1 MCGDC
6 CAEVPASEV
15 GAQLGE
21 LRLDAPAAPGAPAQK
36 PWSEIAKEKMPY
48 YERRVELF
56 DKYHARDQAAM
67 EAAREAAEPMT
78 VTLPDGSTRAAVR
91 GATTPLDIA
100 GELSKSLAKRAVVAE
115 VDGEAWDLFRPLEG
129 DCRLAIHTFDSAEGR
144 DAFWHSS
151 AHILGQTLELE
162 FGADLTI
169 GPALEEGFY
178 YDCYLGEERSLK
190 DADRETVQRRMQAI
204 VKARQPFQRAVVSRD
219 EALDMFRENKFKVEL
234 IQGLPADARITVYR
248 CGPMVDLCRGPHLP
262 NTGLVKASAVTNAS
276 RAFWRADVT
285 KEPLQRV
292 YAISY
297 PDDKELKE
305 YQRRI
310 EEAKKRDHRLL
321 GAQQELFFFHPLSP
335 GSCFFL
341 PAGARVYN
349 SLVQVRWFFF
359 LGVVCYWSLC
369 PSLILNLPRQPPPS
383 PISQLMREKYWK
395 YGFEEVVTPNMFNM
409 ELWNTS
415 GHAAHY
421 KENMFCFQVEKQ
433 EFGLKPMNCPGHCLV
448 FGYRTR
454 SYRELPLRLADFGV
468 LHRNEYSGALQGLT
482 RVRRFQQ
489 DDAHIFCRPDQVAVE
504 IERQLAMLAEVYA
517 VFGLDFTAV
526 LSTRPEDSM
535 GTAEQWEQAEAALRA
550 ALDASGRSWEV
561 NPGDGAFYGPK
572 IDITVFD
579 ALRRKF
585 QCATIQLDFQL
596 PLRFGLQY
604 VAEDGSYQAPVIVHR
619 AVLGSVERMFAI
631 LTENCAGKWPL
642 WLSPRQVMVVPISDA
657 VFDYARD
664 VRDAVRARG
673 FHAEV
678 DLANQKMQK
687 KVREAQLAQVNY
699 ILVVGAAEK
708 EQRTVNVRTRD
719 NHVHGQ
725 RPLDDVIAVLLRE
738 RDERSLGSLFAEEDT
753 KAE

>member
-1 MCGDC
+1 
-6 CAEVPASEV
+6 
-15 GAQLGE
+15 
-21 LRLDAPAAPGAPAQK
+21 
-36 PWSEIAKEKMPY
+36 
-48 YERRVELF
+48 
-56 DKYHARDQAAM
+56 
-67 EAAREAAEPMT
+67 
-78 VTLPDGSTRAAVR
+78 
-91 GATTPLDIA
+91 
-100 GELSKSLAKRAVVAE
+100 
-115 VDGEAWDLFRPLEG
+115 
-129 DCRLAIHTFDSAEGR
+129 
-144 DAFWHSS
+144 
-151 AHILGQTLELE
+151 
-162 FGADLTI
+162 
-169 GPALEEGFY
+169 
-178 YDCYLGEERSLK
+178 
-190 DADRETVQRRMQAI
+190 
-204 VKARQPFQRAVVSRD
+204 
-219 EALDMFRENKFKVEL
+219 
-234 IQGLPADARITVYR
+234 
-248 CGPMVDLCRGPHLP
+248 
-262 NTGLVKASAVTNAS
+262 
-276 RAFWRADVT
+276 
-285 KEPLQRV
+285 
-292 YAISY
+292 
-297 PDDKELKE
+297 
-305 YQRRI
+305 
-310 EEAKKRDHRLL
+310 
-321 GAQQELFFFHPLSP
+321 
-335 GSCFFL
+335 
-341 PAGARVYN
+341 
-349 SLVQVRWFFF
+349 
-359 LGVVCYWSLC
+359 
-369 PSLILNLPRQPPPS
+369 
-383 PISQLMREKYWK
+383 MREKYWK

-468 LHRNEYSGALQGLT
+468 LHRNDYSGALQGLT

-489 DDAHIFCRPDQVAVE
+489 DDAHIFCRPDQVAAE

-678 DLANQKMQK
+678 DLANQKMQR

>member
-162 FGADLTI
+162 RASTTT
-169 GPALEEGFY
+169 ATW
-178 YDCYLGEERSLK
+178 GEERSLK

-349 SLVQVRWFFF
+349 SL
-359 LGVVCYWSLC
+359 
-369 PSLILNLPRQPPPS
+369 I
-383 PISQLMREKYWK
+383 QLMREKYWK

-526 LSTRPEDSM
+526 LP
-535 GTAEQWEQAEAALRA
+535 EAALRA